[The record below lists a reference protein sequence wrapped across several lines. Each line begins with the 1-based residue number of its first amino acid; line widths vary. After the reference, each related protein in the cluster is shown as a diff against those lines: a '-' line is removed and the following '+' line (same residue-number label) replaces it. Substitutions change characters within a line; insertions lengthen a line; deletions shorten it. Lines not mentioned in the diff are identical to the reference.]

1 MYGNITIN
9 DLIIQKMNAKERDR
23 VMEPDGGDGF
33 SGGGVSRVH
42 GSVASLN
49 AYLIRVENLS

>member
-1 MYGNITIN
+1 
-9 DLIIQKMNAKERDR
+9 MNAKERDR